1 MNSDL
6 ISAKEEIEWA
16 KGVVWRRFF
25 LLFRGI
31 PNNRRCWVHLTR
43 DHLRLLRAHRL
54 EYWHLS
60 WLGWLEGLVDHDWSL
75 LSRLE
80 GLAHKDWSSLSSD
93 DLWSHDDVGTDD
105 LSIADHLVRH
115 WVFNSLEVLEDDVL
129 DLVRVDD
136 GHGVLRDLH
145 LACCGE
151 LEHGERGALS
161 DLADS
166 SLSDHRARSV
176 SGARVGNVVFT
187 WLLDLLDVLSAVV
200 SSESESLV
208 AVVSS
213 AASSPAGPVP
223 LAAITHIALDSFI
236 SKNVR
241 RISNAESLTD
251 GSTVAVSSSGLG
263 SHSAGN
269 SAGRPR

>member
-25 LLFRGI
+25 LLWL
-31 PNNRRCWVHLTR
+31 NDDLLVDHRRCWVHLTR

-54 EYWHLS
+54 EDWHLS
-60 WLGWLEGLVDHDWSL
+60 WLGRLEGLVDHDWSW

-80 GLAHKDWSSLSSD
+80 GLADNDWSSLSSD

-145 LACCGE
+145 LACSAE

-161 DLADS
+161 DLADT

-176 SGARVGNVVFT
+176 SGAE
-187 WLLDLLDVLSAVV
+187 DK
-200 SSESESLV
+200 
-208 AVVSS
+208 
-213 AASSPAGPVP
+213 
-223 LAAITHIALDSFI
+223 ALIEDQSV
-236 SKNVR
+236 KG
-241 RISNAESLTD
+241 LTQ
-251 GSTVAVSSSGLG
+251 GL
-263 SHSAGN
+263 
-269 SAGRPR
+269 